1 MNTEHVN
8 TNHSSEG
15 KTKTADMEDIQ
26 DSGDEIKDHESEL
39 SATSDIE
46 MMNIDDDDDDEGC
59 DVDNADFKDLA
70 AAR

>member
-1 MNTEHVN
+1 
-8 TNHSSEG
+8 
-15 KTKTADMEDIQ
+15 
-26 DSGDEIKDHESEL
+26 L